1 MLDVLDVMIV
11 GGGPV
16 GLFLGCRLAQLGFA
30 VRVLEPR
37 AEPRAHSRAIGV
49 HPPALERLA
58 ELGLADAF
66 VREGVRVTRGHAYA
80 GTKRLGTLSFGDLP
94 GPYPFVLTLPQPR
107 TETLLKGRLREL
119 APDALLRAEVR
130 GLEQTAAHVQVTL
143 ATGERL
149 TARFLVAAD
158 GKTSFVRNALNIPF
172 RGRSYPDHY
181 LMGDFHDTADPRAGP
196 RAGLSAD
203 FGTDAALYFT
213 RAGLVESFP
222 LPGGLRRWVAK
233 TPERAQEAE
242 PSLLVRLVRE
252 RLNINLPVETNT
264 MLSAFGIQK
273 FLADRFVTGRVALVG
288 DAAHVVSPIGGQ
300 GMNLGWLGAWRLA
313 ESLATT
319 GSLSGYAAHRRS
331 ARRAVLRAEF
341 NTVMGRATPVAGARD
356 AAVWSILHSPLR
368 GPFARMFTM
377 RGL

>member
-1 MLDVLDVMIV
+1 MLEVLVV

-16 GLFLGCRLAQLGFA
+16 GLFLGCRLAQLGIS

-37 AEPRAHSRAIGV
+37 TEPRAHSRAIGV

-66 VREGVRVTRGHAYA
+66 VEAGVRITRGHAYA
-80 GTKRLGTLSFGDLP
+80 GTKRLGILSFADLP
-94 GPYPFVLTLPQPR
+94 GPYPFILTLPQPR
-107 TETLLKGRLREL
+107 TEALLEERLREL
-119 APDALLRAEVR
+119 EPDALCRAEVR
-130 GLEQTAAHVQVTL
+130 GLEQTTEHVRVTL

-158 GKTSFVRNALNIPF
+158 GKMSFVRNALKVSF
-172 RGRSYPDHY
+172 KGRSYPDHY
-181 LMGDFHDTADPRAGP
+181 LMGDFYDTT
-196 RAGLSAD
+196 D
-203 FGTDAALYFT
+203 FGNDAALYFT

-233 TPERAQEAE
+233 TPEHISAPTPGKLAGLIQ
-242 PSLLVRLVRE
+242 E
-252 RLNINLPVETNT
+252 RLGVRLPVETNS
-264 MLSAFGIQK
+264 MLSAFGIQR
-273 FLADRFVTGRVALVG
+273 FLADRFITGRVALVG

-331 ARRAVLRAEF
+331 ARRAVVRAEF
-341 NTVMGRATPVAGARD
+341 NTVMGRATPVAGVRD
-356 AAVWSILHSPLR
+356 AAVWSILHGPLQR
-368 GPFARMFTM
+368 PFARLFTM

>member
-1 MLDVLDVMIV
+1 MLDVLIV

-37 AEPRAHSRAIGV
+37 TEPRAHSRAIGV

-66 VREGVRVTRGHAYA
+66 VREGVRIAYGHAYA
-80 GTKRLGTLSFGDLP
+80 GTKRLGTRRLGTLSFTDLP
-94 GPYPFVLTLPQPR
+94 GPYPFILTLPQPR
-107 TETLLKGRLREL
+107 TEALLARRLREL
-119 APDALLRAEVR
+119 EPDALLRAEVR
-130 GLEQTAAHVQVTL
+130 GLEQTTEHVNVTL

-158 GKTSFVRNALNIPF
+158 GKTSFVRNALQIPF

-181 LMGDFHDTADPRAGP
+181 LMGDFHDTT
-196 RAGLSAD
+196 D

-222 LPGGLRRWVAK
+222 LPGVLRRWVAK
-233 TPERAQEAE
+233 TPEHVSAPTPKILAGLIQ
-242 PSLLVRLVRE
+242 E
-252 RLNINLPVETNT
+252 RLSVRLPVETNS
-264 MLSAFGIQK
+264 MLSAFGIQR
-273 FLADRFVTGRVALVG
+273 FLAERFVAGRVALVG

-313 ESLATT
+313 ESLATS
-319 GSLSGYAAHRRS
+319 GDLSGYAAHRRS
-331 ARRAVLRAEF
+331 ARRAVVRAEF
-341 NTVMGRATPVAGARD
+341 NTVMGRVTPVAGVRD
-356 AAVWSILHSPLR
+356 AAIWSILHGPLN
-368 GPFARMFTM
+368 GPFARLFTM